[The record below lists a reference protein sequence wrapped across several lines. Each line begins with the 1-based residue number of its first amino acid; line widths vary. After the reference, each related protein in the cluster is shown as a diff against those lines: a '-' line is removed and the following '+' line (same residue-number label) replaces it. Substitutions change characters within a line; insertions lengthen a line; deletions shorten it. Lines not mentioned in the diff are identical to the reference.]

1 MNYVVR
7 TWKKDRRTKLGE
19 KVIHTTVV
27 TEDTMLYIKQI
38 DELNPNPEIRYEIYP
53 EKKTV
58 KNLMTGADVE
68 IDYDTPRSCDPS
80 SETYW
85 SM

>member
-19 KVIHTTVV
+19 KAVHTTVV
-27 TEDTMLYIKQI
+27 TEETMRYIKMI
-38 DELNPNPEIRYEIYP
+38 EEANPNPTYRLEIYP

-58 KNLMTGADVE
+58 KSLMTGQAVE
-68 IDYDTPRSCDPS
+68 IDYDTPRACDPS
-80 SETYW
+80 SELYW